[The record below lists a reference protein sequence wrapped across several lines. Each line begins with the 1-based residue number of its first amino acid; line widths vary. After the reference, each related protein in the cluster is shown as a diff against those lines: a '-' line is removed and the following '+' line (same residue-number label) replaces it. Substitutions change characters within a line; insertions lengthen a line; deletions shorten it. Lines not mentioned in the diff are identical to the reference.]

1 MHEAG
6 IAERML
12 EVVLGR
18 AAAAGAGR
26 VTVVELE
33 AGDDCGASEE
43 AIRFHWAEAARGTRA
58 EQAELRILAS
68 DDTTALRVAAIEVV
82 DA

>member
-12 EVVLGR
+12 EVVLER

-33 AGDDCGASEE
+33 AGDACGVSDE
-43 AIRFHWAEAARGTRA
+43 AIRFHWAEVARGTRA
-58 EQAELRILAS
+58 ADADLRILVT
-68 DDTTALRVAAIEVV
+68 DDATALRVAAIEVV